1 MLSIKI
7 NFKILLLIISLNMF
21 SLIVAIEKQ
30 TGGIGYKNDL
40 IVRLKKDMAHFR
52 KTTTNTQEIEKENV
66 VVMGRKTWESIPEK

>member
-30 TGGIGYKNDL
+30 TGGIGYQNDL

-52 KTTTNTQEIEKENV
+52 KTTICK
-66 VVMGRKTWESIPEK
+66 KF

>member
-40 IVRLKKDMAHFR
+40 IVRLKKIWLISE
-52 KTTTNTQEIEKENV
+52 KTTNTQEIQKENV
-66 VVMGRKTWESIPEK
+66 VVMGRKTGIS